1 MFIWLAQP
9 TTGAA
14 SRVGTPAGAT
24 SKVTLRLIAPPPAA
38 PTAPLMEPAL
48 DAPAIK
54 AAPNAAPEP
63 TLLPLQKAETP
74 SRRVAAV
81 TPSTAVEA
89 QSADTPSTT
98 QGSEPA
104 GSTTT
109 EASSSSI
116 PAIASAPIPA
126 GLEDYVARSL
136 LTLAPNALAPVM
148 VQPPPGDFGA
158 TRLVGIL
165 SLYIDDE
172 GAVRHVEGNEPLL
185 PALLE
190 QAAREAF
197 MATRFAPGEVD
208 GRPVKTR
215 IQVEV
220 VFDNT
225 PLK

>member
-24 SKVTLRLIAPPPAA
+24 SKVTLRLIAPPSAA
-38 PTAPLMEPAL
+38 PTARLMEPAL
-48 DAPAIK
+48 ATQ
-54 AAPNAAPEP
+54 APNAAPEP
-63 TLLPLQKAETP
+63 SLLPLQKAETP
-74 SRRVAAV
+74 SRRVAPV
-81 TPSTAVEA
+81 TPPTAVEA

-98 QGSEPA
+98 QGSEPT
-104 GSTTT
+104 GSATT
-109 EASSSSI
+109 EASSPST
-116 PAIASAPIPA
+116 PAIASAAIPS
-126 GLEDYVARSL
+126 GFEDYVARSL
-136 LTLAPNALAPVM
+136 LTLPPNALAPVM

-158 TRLVGIL
+158 TRLVGVL